1 MNKSI
6 LLVEDEVALQMALGD
21 RLRSAGYAVDVTSNG
36 ITGYQGATSKTYD
49 LIILDIMLPG
59 RNGLDVCR
67 DLRISG
73 LETPILLLTAREAT
87 ADKIVGLKLGAD
99 DYITKPFDMHELTAR
114 IEGLLRRNPVFV
126 STGIHVFGSVRI
138 DLSSMQVT
146 KDGKPLHLSALEFRL
161 LHYFLRNPGVALSRQ
176 KLFKEVWG
184 QNELTTSRTVD
195 VHIAGLREKLET
207 DPARPELIV
216 TVRNAGYA
224 FRGLQATGF
233 ARSD

>member
-1 MNKSI
+1 MKKSI

-21 RLRSAGYAVDVTSNG
+21 RLRSAGYVVDVTSNG

-87 ADKIVGLKLGAD
+87 ADKIGGLKLGAD

-114 IEGLLRRNPVFV
+114 IEGLLRRNPAFM
-126 STGIHVFGSVRI
+126 STGIHVFGTVRI

-161 LHYFLRNPGVALSRQ
+161 LRYFLRNAGVALSR
-176 KLFKEVWG
+176 KRLFREVW
-184 QNELTTSRTVD
+184 TTSRTVD
-195 VHIAGLREKLET
+195 VHVAGLREKLET

-216 TVRNAGYA
+216 TVKNAGYA
-224 FRGLQATGF
+224 FRGSQATGF
-233 ARSD
+233 ARSE